1 MDNIS
6 INIVVAQIVGILA
19 IIVFSLSPQ
28 QKTKVRVLIF
38 QLTSSILYALQ
49 YLFLGAYSAV
59 ATNTI
64 GAAKNWI
71 FYKYANKNKEIPI
84 ILLIIYIIIIIIV
97 ISGILTYTNIFS
109 IFPIFLSILYA
120 YGTWQSNLKIYR
132 AISVFGA
139 LCWIIY
145 NFSVAAYVSA
155 IGNIIQLISAIV
167 AVIRLDLM
175 KK

>member
-71 FYKYANKNKEIPI
+71 FYKYANKNKENPI
-84 ILLIIYIIIIIIV
+84 ILLIIYIIIIV